1 MRFATVAAVAGL
13 VFACSHGSASSST
26 TAPADS
32 QANAAPPGQAT
43 SAAGQDM
50 NGSAQG
56 MNGSAQAGQDMN
68 GSAQAGQGM
77 TQDDVQ
83 AAEEVRDHHRHHH
96 HGGVMMFIAM
106 SLDTLGSEPQKA
118 DQVKQIQSTL
128 RQQMRP
134 ARDAERNV
142 LAALADG
149 VESGQVDNA
158 RLTAAVDQEAT
169 EAASVHDAS
178 LDALNQLHQI
188 LSPAEREALVGK
200 VRAHWEVW
208 QKVNAGDAGQGPHSH
223 LDHLAR
229 ALSLSPDQVDRIS
242 SALQSNGGRGGGS
255 SGIGQRVQAFETAFA
270 SDSFDARSLQ
280 ANRPDRSQFA
290 SPTERMVHFYE
301 VVTPVLT
308 QDQRQTLAQ
317 RLRDRAN
324 DSPQGL
330 SSNEV
335 RQ

>member
-1 MRFATVAAVAGL
+1 MRFATIAAIAGL
-13 VFACSHGSASSST
+13 AFACSHGSASNSNTAPQPDAQAQNGSSSGMAGQPPPVQDSST
-26 TAPADS
+26 
-32 QANAAPPGQAT
+32 QPGQGMT
-43 SAAGQDM
+43 QD
-50 NGSAQG
+50 
-56 MNGSAQAGQDMN
+56 

-96 HGGVMMFIAM
+96 HGGVMMFISM
-106 SLDTLGSEPQKA
+106 SLDTLGSDPQKA

-142 LAALADG
+142 LSALADG
-149 VESGQVDNA
+149 VASGQVDSA

-169 EAASVHDAS
+169 EAAAVHEAS

-200 VRAHWEVW
+200 VRAHFEVW
-208 QKVNAGDAGQGPHSH
+208 QKVNAGDDGKGPHSH

-229 ALSLSPDQVDRIS
+229 VLSLSPDQVDRIS
-242 SALQSNGGRGGGS
+242 SSLRSNGGRPEAGS
-255 SGIGQRVQAFETAFA
+255 GMEQRVQAFETAFE
-270 SDSFDARSLQ
+270 SDSFDAHSLQ
-280 ANRPDRSQFA
+280 ANRPDRTQFA
-290 SPTERMVHFYE
+290 SPAERMVHFYQA
-301 VVTPVLT
+301 VTQVLT
-308 QDQRQTLAQ
+308 PEQRQTLAG